1 MDELSK
7 LVELLRFAVEQGQT
21 INLTAD
27 SVTIS
32 VDHSGGTEI
41 TINGPSINTES

>member
-1 MDELSK
+1 MSELSK

-27 SVTIS
+27 SVTVS
-32 VDHSGGTEI
+32 VDHDGGVEV
-41 TINGPSINTES
+41 TINGPSIGTES